1 MRWSGGG
8 GHNLWY
14 ADIVPTHS
22 AHSASPSAD
31 IQWWDAL
38 ILLRRYNFCKSNLF
52 LDIIHT
58 LHITHMFHWLKMYV
72 KIYVSCGSISAFSSR
87 KYPSSASVSLVEQK
101 LSDEM
106 RQWRFTNH
114 LLPHCCHHP
123 WKEPV
128 NAIHCGGSVIHSRL
142 PIATISHHNCWDIY
156 NFKIHVSQI
165 VCLGAYLS
173 GYPSS
178 FMSCLSRC
186 INEFM

>member
-1 MRWSGGG
+1 MWRYT
-8 GHNLWY
+8 LVV
-14 ADIVPTHS
+14 VPLYICT
-22 AHSASPSAD
+22 
-31 IQWWDAL
+31 
-38 ILLRRYNFCKSNLF
+38 
-52 LDIIHT
+52 
-58 LHITHMFHWLKMYV
+58 
-72 KIYVSCGSISAFSSR
+72 ISAFSSR
-87 KYPSSASVSLVEQK
+87 KYPRSASVSLVEQK

-142 PIATISHHNCWDIY
+142 PIATISHHNCLDIY

-165 VCLGAYLS
+165 TCLSAYLS

-178 FMSCLSRC
+178 SMSCLSRC
-186 INEFM
+186 TNELMLMSQPLMYLRANCKYVRTPCLTWNI

>member
-1 MRWSGGG
+1 M
-8 GHNLWY
+8 
-14 ADIVPTHS
+14 VP
-22 AHSASPSAD
+22 
-31 IQWWDAL
+31 
-38 ILLRRYNFCKSNLF
+38 F
-52 LDIIHT
+52 
-58 LHITHMFHWLKMYV
+58 HICT
-72 KIYVSCGSISAFSSR
+72 ISAFSSR
-87 KYPSSASVSLVEQK
+87 KYPRSASVSLVEQK

-165 VCLGAYLS
+165 TCLSAFLS
-173 GYPSS
+173 SYPSS
-178 FMSCLSRC
+178 KLQIREDSMSGGGYLYFKLTFHRSKR
-186 INEFM
+186 ILMLVDTRTAPWDFKQALGAQ